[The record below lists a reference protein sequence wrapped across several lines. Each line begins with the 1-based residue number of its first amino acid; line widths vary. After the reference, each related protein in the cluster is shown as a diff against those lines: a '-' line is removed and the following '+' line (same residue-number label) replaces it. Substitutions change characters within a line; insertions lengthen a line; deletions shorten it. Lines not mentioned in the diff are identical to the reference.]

1 MRRVFLS
8 TICEHI
14 DQLGCCD
21 RVIRLHLHA
30 YTMPDLLVL
39 IRLYRL
45 ASAARMGRNSVQRL
59 HHDVGAVIVGVLE
72 SFRGTFLVYG
82 LAGLQRLA
90 GLTLRG
96 A

>member
-1 MRRVFLS
+1 MLDV
-8 TICEHI
+8 
-14 DQLGCCD
+14 
-21 RVIRLHLHA
+21 
-30 YTMPDLLVL
+30 LVL

-45 ASAARMGRNSVQRL
+45 ASAIRLGRGRVQRL
-59 HHDVGAVIVGVLE
+59 HHDVGAVIVRVLN
-72 SFRGTFLVYG
+72 SFRIPFLVYD